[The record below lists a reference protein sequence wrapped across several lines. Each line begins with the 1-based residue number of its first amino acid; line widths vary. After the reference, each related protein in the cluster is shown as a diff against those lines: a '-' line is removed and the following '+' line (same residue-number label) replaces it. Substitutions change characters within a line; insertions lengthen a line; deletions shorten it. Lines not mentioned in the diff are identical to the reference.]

1 MYSFITILILVISV
15 LLAIVVLIQ
24 KPKGGGLSSSFG
36 SIGQQI
42 LGARRSTDII
52 EKITW
57 SFAVLLLVFT
67 LSLSLF
73 IEKKVVQKES
83 TSTEMSDFDKKL
95 NDRALRSVPTSP
107 GLTPSTPPAQAVP
120 TQPAATGK

>member
-1 MYSFITILILVISV
+1 MYSFITILIILVSV
-15 LLAIVVLIQ
+15 LLGAVVLIQ

-73 IEKKVVQKES
+73 IDQKVVQKQS
-83 TSTEMSDFDKKL
+83 SSPAMTDFEKKL
-95 NDRALRSVPTSP
+95 VTPVRPTAP
-107 GLTPSTPPAQAVP
+107 VAPTTTPPAQTLPVQSAP
-120 TQPAATGK
+120 SGGN